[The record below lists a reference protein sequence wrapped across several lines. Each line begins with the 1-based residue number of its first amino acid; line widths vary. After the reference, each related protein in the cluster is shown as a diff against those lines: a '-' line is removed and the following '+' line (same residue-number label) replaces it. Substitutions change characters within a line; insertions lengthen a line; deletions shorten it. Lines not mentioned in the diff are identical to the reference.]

1 MKQTPDL
8 SAILKG
14 RLKSLSKKKSV
25 SATDNESADVQG
37 DDPSRVATPV
47 TNDDGSAAA
56 GTEMGEEEKNDP
68 LVGESTHPEDEPSEA
83 PDEMAQQKSSKK
95 KKGKKRSRETPSGK
109 EVEGSNASREDPVEP
124 AGKDLSEE
132 RLNKKRKEPA
142 VETEQS
148 FSRQENLPTEGV
160 TPDDPVDS
168 FMCNEREGD
177 KFDSAPDA
185 SVSKQK
191 RLSKKKATVSRS
203 APPPNEGASG
213 NVTVNG
219 LQMNFPDLVDFSYN
233 ENTLLISNPLKC
245 AELTRQVRGGP
256 TALPPIDKLFFKD
269 EYVEAAHIRKLV
281 TPSPAK
287 PFLD

>member
-56 GTEMGEEEKNDP
+56 GTEMG
-68 LVGESTHPEDEPSEA
+68 
-83 PDEMAQQKSSKK
+83 
-95 KKGKKRSRETPSGK
+95 KKRRTTLLSGNLLIPRTNRPKHPTKWRSRSL
-109 EVEGSNASREDPVEP
+109 EGSNASREDPVEP

-269 EYVEAAHIRKLV
+269 EYVEAAHIRKLSDGIMNRMV
-281 TPSPAK
+281 ERGCSRSQDARYRGGQSR
-287 PFLD
+287 